1 VKSLRAN
8 WLGFGLAVVTVL
20 GVVLGANAVAQTLPQ
35 PAADTAAITAAPDL
49 TATRIQA
56 KIDELEA
63 RKDIPQAQRE
73 QALALYKKALG
84 ELESTKTSQAAAEK
98 FQTAIAETPRKT
110 EELKR
115 ELESVVG
122 SSEEM
127 VATLTASVSKLPA
140 EDVEQQLTSA
150 RGELAKLKTEL
161 SQLDVRLKEIESRPT
176 TARAEQTEEKLKLD
190 SLAEASAIAEKGNGT
205 PLTDARLTSMSAE
218 RLARTAKVNLLEH
231 EIISL
236 PARQALIAASRD
248 LVTAKLDL
256 LQKQIPILD
265 DRLND
270 LRRRD
275 AAQRQ
280 AQAETVT
287 RQLAG
292 QHPVLEAYAKATS
305 ELREKQSKLA
315 QAIER
320 IQVKQA
326 ETDREDGRVSENL
339 SAAQQIVE
347 IGSVGAELGEFLRE
361 MREQLPVI
369 STLRDD
375 IRDRDGAIVDARL
388 QRLNIDQRL
397 RALTDPDREAKRI
410 LSAAG
415 LKLSSEWDELRPMLQ
430 PLMEARRDALAR
442 LSEGYALQIEQFAKL
457 NAAKRE
463 LLSATEQFSALLN
476 NRLLWLPSSAPLG
489 KGWLQQIEPALVWLA
504 DAGRWRDA
512 GTSLW
517 QRIFGMAIVSSLVLV
532 LCGLIAFGRKRLT
545 GRLEEIAG
553 RLGKISTDNLML
565 TPRAV
570 LVTAVLSLP
579 VPLLMGYAGWL
590 LVRAPQSSDFA
601 SAVGS
606 GLLAAASIFLLIRFL
621 QNLCAPFGV
630 FRAHFEWGERESSS
644 LARNLGR
651 FAFAIV
657 PVAFI
662 LGMID
667 ASSSQIYRDGLG
679 RLAYVVGA
687 IACTALLARLLSP
700 RKRILGNRLARDGG
714 FWMTRGVWYPL
725 ICAAPLALAVLAV
738 SGYYD
743 SATELQAR
751 LAMSLALVLGALV
764 FYAVTMREVL
774 VVRRRLEV
782 QRAQERRKKAREA
795 ARAEEHAVGDAAP
808 NVAEDAEIDVA
819 SISQQT
825 RTLLRLLTLLGLAF
839 GLWFIWRELLPALG
853 LLDQVSLWTQTITTE
868 AGTKVVPVTLFNI
881 LLGIAIGTITFIAAH
896 NLPGLLEFTLL
907 QRLSIAPG
915 TRYAITAI
923 SRYTI
928 VTVGMLIAFQSIG
941 VDWSQLQW
949 IIAALGVGVGFGLQ
963 EIVAN
968 FISGLIILFERPV
981 RVGDTVTIGD
991 LHGTVTRIQIRA
1003 TSITDWD
1010 NKEIIVPNKQLIT
1023 EKVVNW
1029 TLTESVTRLV
1039 LKVGVAYGSDTD
1051 KARDVMMSAVKA
1063 NPLALEIPSPSVFFL
1078 GFGDSSLD
1086 FEVMVFV
1093 ALPAHRLR
1101 VLHEL
1106 HSAIYQS
1113 LADHNIEIPFPQRDL
1128 HLKMSEIEGAL
1139 GKQALQG
1146 RGGTHRDA
1154 AE

>member
-1 VKSLRAN
+1 MKSLRAN
-8 WLGFGLAVVTVL
+8 WPRLGLTILSVL
-20 GVVLGANAVAQTLPQ
+20 GVLLGASAIAQTLPQ
-35 PAADTAAITAAPDL
+35 PAGDAAAIAAAPDL
-49 TATRIQA
+49 TESRIKA

-73 QALALYKKALG
+73 QALTLYKKALS
-84 ELESTKTSQAAAEK
+84 ELESAKTSQAAAEK
-98 FQTAIAETPRKT
+98 FQAAIAEAPRKT
-110 EELKR
+110 EELKQ
-115 ELESVVG
+115 ELANVVG
-122 SSEEM
+122 SSEQTIDNLASS
-127 VATLTASVSKLPA
+127 VAELPA
-140 EDVEQQLTSA
+140 AEVEQRLTSA
-150 RGELAKLKTEL
+150 RGDLAKLKTEL

-190 SLAEASAIAEKGNGT
+190 NLAEASAIAEKGNGS
-205 PLTDARLTSMSAE
+205 PVTDARLTSISAE

-236 PARQALIAASRD
+236 PARQALITASRD
-248 LVTAKLDL
+248 LVAAKLDL
-256 LQKQIPILD
+256 LSKQIPILE
-265 DRLND
+265 DRLNR

-292 QHPVLEAYAKATS
+292 QHPILEAYAKATS
-305 ELREKQSKLA
+305 ELRERQTKITQS
-315 QAIER
+315 IER
-320 IQVKQA
+320 IQSKQA
-326 ETDREDGRVSENL
+326 EVDAEGARVSENL

-347 IGSVGAELGEFLRE
+347 IGSVGSELGEFLRE
-361 MREQLPVI
+361 MREQLPVL
-369 STLRDD
+369 SALRDD
-375 IRDRDGAIVDARL
+375 IRDREGAIVDARL

-397 RALTDPDREAKRI
+397 RALNDPDREARRI
-410 LSAAG
+410 LAAGG
-415 LKLSSEWDELRPMLQ
+415 LKLSKERDELRPMLQ

-457 NAAKRE
+457 NAAQRE
-463 LLSATEQFSALLN
+463 LVSATAQFSALLN
-476 NRLLWLPSSAPLG
+476 NRLLWLPSTAPLG
-489 KGWLQQIEPALVWLA
+489 KGWLQQIQPALVWLA
-504 DAGRWRDA
+504 DAGRWRDTA
-512 GTSLW
+512 VSLW
-517 QRIFGMAIVSSLVLV
+517 QRIFGMAVVSALVLV
-532 LCGLIAFGRKRLT
+532 LCGLIAFGRNRLLA
-545 GRLEEIAG
+545 RLQEIAA
-553 RLGKISTDNLML
+553 RLGKISTDDLML

-579 VPLLMGYAGWL
+579 IPLLLGYAGWL
-590 LVRAPQSSDFA
+590 LVRPPQSFDFA

-606 GLLAAASIFLLIRFL
+606 GLLAAAAVYWWIRFL
-621 QNLCAPFGV
+621 QNLCAPSGV
-630 FRAHFEWGERESSS
+630 FRAHFEWGDRESSS

-651 FAFAIV
+651 FAIVIV

-679 RLAYVVGA
+679 RLAFVIGA
-687 IACTALLARLLSP
+687 IACTVLLARLLSP

-725 ICAAPLALAVLAV
+725 VCAAPLALAVLAV

-751 LAMSLALVLGALV
+751 LAMSLALALAALV

-808 NVAEDAEIDVA
+808 NVSEETIDVA

-825 RTLLRLLTLLGLAF
+825 RTLLRMLTLLGLAF

-868 AGTKVVPVTLFNI
+868 SGTKVVPVTLFNI
-881 LLGIAIGTITFIAAH
+881 LLGIAIGAITFIAAH

-907 QRLSIAPG
+907 QRMSIAPG
-915 TRYAITAI
+915 TRYAVTAI
-923 SRYTI
+923 SRYII
-928 VTVGMLIAFQSIG
+928 VTVGMLVAFQSIG

-981 RVGDTVTIGD
+981 RVGDTVSIGD

-1039 LKVGVAYGSDTD
+1039 LKVGVAYGSDTE
-1051 KARDVMMSAVKA
+1051 KARDVMMAAVKA
-1063 NPLALEIPSPSVFFL
+1063 NPLALEIPPPSVFFL

-1086 FEVMVFV
+1086 FEIMVFV

-1113 LADHNIEIPFPQRDL
+1113 LADNHIEIPFPQRDL
-1128 HLKMSEIEGAL
+1128 HLKMSELEGAI
-1139 GKQALQG
+1139 GRQSVEG
-1146 RGGTHRDA
+1146 RGRGHRDA

>member
-1 VKSLRAN
+1 LS
-8 WLGFGLAVVTVL
+8 VL
-20 GVVLGANAVAQTLPQ
+20 GVLLGAGAVAQTLPQ
-35 PAADTAAITAAPDL
+35 PAGDAASIAAAPDL
-49 TATRIQA
+49 TESRIKA

-73 QALALYKKALG
+73 QALALYKKALS
-84 ELESTKTSQAAAEK
+84 ELESAKTSQEAAEK
-98 FQTAIAETPRKT
+98 FQAAIAEAPRKT
-110 EELKR
+110 EELKQ
-115 ELESVVG
+115 ELANVVG
-122 SSEEM
+122 STEQTIASF
-127 VATLTASVSKLPA
+127 AASVAELPA
-140 EDVEQQLTSA
+140 AEVEQMLTSA
-150 RGELAKLKTEL
+150 RGDLAKLKTEL
-161 SQLDVRLKEIESRPT
+161 AQLDVRLKEIESRPT

-190 SLAEASAIAEKGNGT
+190 NLAEANAIAEKGNGS
-205 PLTDARLTSMSAE
+205 PLTDARLTSISAE

-248 LVTAKLDL
+248 LVAAKLDL
-256 LQKQIPILD
+256 LSKRIPILE
-265 DRLND
+265 DRLNN

-292 QHPVLEAYAKATS
+292 QHPILAAYAKATS
-305 ELREKQSKLA
+305 ELRERQTKITQS
-315 QAIER
+315 IER
-320 IQVKQA
+320 IQAKQA
-326 ETDREDGRVSENL
+326 EVDAEGARVSENL

-347 IGSVGAELGEFLRE
+347 IGSVGSELGEFLRE
-361 MREQLPVI
+361 MREQLPVL
-369 STLRDD
+369 SALRDD
-375 IRDRDGAIVDARL
+375 IRDREGAIVDARL

-397 RALTDPDREAKRI
+397 RALNDPDREARRI
-410 LSAAG
+410 LAAGG
-415 LKLSSEWDELRPMLQ
+415 LKLSKERDELRPMLQ

-457 NAAKRE
+457 NAAQRE
-463 LLSATEQFSALLN
+463 LVSATAQFSALLN

-489 KGWLQQIEPALVWLA
+489 KGWLQQIQPALVWLA
-504 DAGRWRDA
+504 DADRWRDA
-512 GTSLW
+512 ATSLW
-517 QRIFGMAIVSSLVLV
+517 QRIFGMAAVSALVLV
-532 LCGLIAFGRKRLT
+532 LCGLIAFGRKRLLA
-545 GRLEEIAG
+545 RLQEIASW
-553 RLGKISTDNLML
+553 LGKISTDNLML

-579 VPLLMGYAGWL
+579 IPLLLGYAGWL
-590 LVRAPQSSDFA
+590 LVRPPQSSDFA

-606 GLLAAASIFLLIRFL
+606 GLLAAAAVYLLIRFL
-621 QNLCAPFGV
+621 QNLCAPSGV
-630 FRAHFEWGERESSS
+630 FRAHFDWGDRESSS

-651 FAFAIV
+651 FAIVIV

-679 RLAYVVGA
+679 RLAFVVGA
-687 IACTALLARLLSP
+687 IACTVLLARLLSP

-725 ICAAPLALAVLAV
+725 VCAAPLALAVLAV

-751 LAMSLALVLGALV
+751 IAMSLALALGALV

-808 NVAEDAEIDVA
+808 NVSEETIDVA

-825 RTLLRLLTLLGLAF
+825 RTLLRMLTLLGLAF

-868 AGTKVVPVTLFNI
+868 SGTKVVPVTLFNI
-881 LLGIAIGTITFIAAH
+881 LLGIAIAAITFIAAH

-907 QRLSIAPG
+907 QRMSIAPG
-915 TRYAITAI
+915 TRYAVTAI

-928 VTVGMLIAFQSIG
+928 VTVGMLVAFQSIG

-981 RVGDTVTIGD
+981 RVGDTVSIGD

-1039 LKVGVAYGSDTD
+1039 LKVGVAYGSDTE
-1051 KARDVMMSAVKA
+1051 KARDVMMAAVKA
-1063 NPLALEIPSPSVFFL
+1063 NPLALEIPPPSVFFL

-1086 FEVMVFV
+1086 FEIMVFV

-1113 LADHNIEIPFPQRDL
+1113 LADNHIEIPFPQRDL
-1128 HLKMSEIEGAL
+1128 HLKMSELEGAI
-1139 GKQALQG
+1139 GRQSVEG
-1146 RGGTHRDA
+1146 RGRGHRDA